1 MKRILIFAI
10 LLTALLTGCT
20 GQTPPTASES
30 KNEPVTLVLDYLP
43 NTNHTG
49 FYVAQEK
56 GYFAEEGLDVSI
68 IEPADG
74 AVTTLI
80 AAGQGT
86 FGISYQEDVTYA
98 LSAEEPL
105 PIRAIATIIQH
116 NTSGFASYQEKGI
129 TRPADFEGKVY
140 AGWGSPS
147 EEAVIKAVMKADGGD
162 SSKLT
167 VVTSDGSGYAAL
179 KDRVDIMWFF
189 WAWDGIASQLAGVPV
204 NYIELRQFDPRLDY
218 YTPVVIASNDTLQN
232 QPELTKKFLRA
243 AARGYQF
250 CIENPQEAAAILQSH
265 VTQYDLNMLTQS
277 QEYLADKYMED
288 TDRWGVM
295 KDAVWA
301 DYTEFMVE
309 NGLIQKAI
317 APEDCYTNEFLPE

>member
-1 MKRILIFAI
+1 MKRILIP
-10 LLTALLTGCT
+10 ALLLAALLAGCT
-20 GQTPPTASES
+20 GQTPPASS
-30 KNEPVTLVLDYLP
+30 KDEPVTLVLDYVP

-56 GYFAEEGLDVSI
+56 GYFAKEGLDVTI

-98 LSAEEPL
+98 LTAEAPL

-116 NTSGFASYQEKGI
+116 NTSGFASYEEKGI
-129 TRPADFEGKVY
+129 TRPADFEGKIY

-147 EEAVIKAVMKADGGD
+147 EEAVLKAVMTADGGD
-162 SSKLT
+162 FDKLT
-167 VVTSDGSGYAAL
+167 VVTGDGSGYAAL
-179 KDRVDIMWFF
+179 KDRVDVMWFF

-204 NYIELRQFDPRLDY
+204 NYIELREFDPRLDY
-218 YTPVVIASNDTLQN
+218 YTPVIIASNNTLQN

-243 AARGYQF
+243 TARGYQF
-250 CIENPQEAAAILQSH
+250 CIENPQEAAAILQNH
-265 VTQYDLNMLTQS
+265 VTQYDLDMLTQS
-277 QEYLADKYMED
+277 QEYLAEKYMED

-301 DYTEFMVE
+301 DYTAFMVE
-309 NGLIQKAI
+309 NGLIQKVI